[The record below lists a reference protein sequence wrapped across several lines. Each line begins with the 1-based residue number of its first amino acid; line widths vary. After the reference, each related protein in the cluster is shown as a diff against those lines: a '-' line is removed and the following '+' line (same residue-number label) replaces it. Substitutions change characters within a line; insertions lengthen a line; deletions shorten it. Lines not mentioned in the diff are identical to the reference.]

1 MTIACIFICSACI
14 PKLRIAI
21 VSLLLVTNAGST
33 AYMCVSLIQQEYI
46 CKGCRKR
53 GKPASAEV
61 RARNKAKSNQYFKTV
76 KGNNTLVLARWMND
90 AHLLLNSASS
100 SSSAA
105 DGAKTEKT
113 EEKSHLLTELI
124 QEAANFFIQ
133 NSPEAEVSLLSRHN
147 DYHSA
152 AEQVVAH
159 PASFF

>member
-1 MTIACIFICSACI
+1 M
-14 PKLRIAI
+14 
-21 VSLLLVTNAGST
+21 
-33 AYMCVSLIQQEYI
+33 QQEYI

-90 AHLLLNSASS
+90 AHILLNSASS
-100 SSSAA
+100 SSSSSSTA

-133 NSPEAEVSLLSRHN
+133 NSPEAEVSGCHN

-152 AEQVVAH
+152 VEQKLAH
-159 PASFF
+159 SASLV